1 MFLCSRLKYEFVK
14 APHDVVRFNEHGD
27 KFFVILVGLVSIHV
41 PNPEKKH
48 VLEARKEDPTA
59 GGEEDVEAAFDD
71 LFIEVAKLEGG
82 QSFGELALISSKP
95 RAATIRCKKDTHFA
109 VLDKNAYQKSF

>member
-1 MFLCSRLKYEFVK
+1 M
-14 APHDVVRFNEHGD
+14 VRYNEYGD
-27 KFFVILVGLVSIHV
+27 KFFVILEGLVSIHV

-48 VLEARKEDPTA
+48 IIDARKDNPA
-59 GGEEDVEAAFDD
+59 PGAGSSGGEVDEATS
-71 LFIEVAKLEGG
+71 LNEMFIEVASLDGG
-82 QSFGELALISSKP
+82 KSFGELALISSKP